1 MYYNFGQGQVF
12 GGTMSA
18 DMKTVLG
25 EFPVLDTSTK
35 EAWQVSVV
43 QEGPIV
49 FQRGSKLY
57 MLISGHH
64 TLVVGGYAVFC
75 ATAPGPRGP
84 WTRQPNNPVMCG
96 ICKNKGLVETGHC
109 SAVQTPSGK
118 WYMLYHAVTGDR
130 PGVRALCVDEI
141 VFQGDLLTVPGGAIR
156 EPRPYPS

>member
-1 MYYNFGQGQVF
+1 
-12 GGTMSA
+12 MSL
-18 DMKTVLG
+18 DDKPLG

-84 WTRQPNNPVMCG
+84 WTRQPNNPVLCG
-96 ICKNKGLVETGHC
+96 ICKNRGLIETG
-109 SAVQTPSGK
+109 SGSVIQRNGK
-118 WYMLYHAVTGDR
+118 WMYMYHAHTGTGNTRDL
-130 PGVRALCVDEI
+130 AIDEI
-141 VFQGDLLTVPGGAIR
+141 VFQGDLLTIPGGAIR